1 MPNNRHRVSKLIR
14 WSLLLAAVLVAVY
27 LLSAGADTKSTR
39 ASIAPVPMWRSA
51 IEPVPVSASA
61 PSFSLAAQ
69 HGVQELIAG
78 QDRAVGWNPSTGL
91 WGGHTRPN
99 WWQSGLALQTLVRYL
114 ERTHNTSPV
123 FQQVIMRIYDRNH
136 NKPSSTAK
144 HDFANEFMDDTAWWG
159 MAWLAAARYEL
170 YGRHDLQDAGRF
182 LAVAEWDV
190 RYIEAAPKVCGG
202 IVWALRR
209 DPDTVTSAE
218 FIALAAETSS
228 FRQAPGPFHDPQ
240 KALQWLDDA
249 YNALWWLRYSG
260 LIDIKRGFVLDRLN
274 GGCHSYIGGPLTY
287 SEGEMADAL
296 TQLGIAFRRPGYF
309 AKAANFLD
317 FTLSRRSGLM
327 RQGILQ
333 ERCESRPGACHG
345 MPNRLDIPAFKGI
358 FINAVSDWSL
368 ATGSKKYLGFLRDQA
383 AAVVDNAVRDGDQ
396 PGDCSTPAACRF
408 SFNWNDDVSPQAK
421 SAVPMTVAS
430 QESAIDALT
439 AVLPDG
445 TTPFSRRRQG

>member
-1 MPNNRHRVSKLIR
+1 MPRNQNRISKLIR

-27 LLSAGADTKSTR
+27 FLSAGADTRSTR
-39 ASIAPVPMWRSA
+39 ASVKPVPPLVSA
-51 IEPVPVSASA
+51 IEPVPISPSA

-69 HGVQELIAG
+69 RGVQELIAG
-78 QDRAVGWNPSTGL
+78 QDRAVGWNGLTGL
-91 WGGHTRPN
+91 WGRHTRPN
-99 WWQSGLALQTLVRYL
+99 WWQSALALLGIVRYL
-114 ERTHNTSPV
+114 ERTHNTSPI
-123 FQQVIMRIYDRNH
+123 FQQVILRIYERNV
-136 NKPSSTAK
+136 NKPLSTAK

-170 YGRHDLQDAGRF
+170 YDLHDLQDAARF
-182 LAVAEWDV
+182 LSVAEWDV
-190 RYIEAAPKVCGG
+190 RYIWAAPKQCGG

-209 DPDTVTSAE
+209 SPDTVTSAE
-218 FIALAAETSS
+218 FIALAAQVAS
-228 FRQAPGPFHDPQ
+228 FREAPSPFQDSQ
-240 KALQWLDDA
+240 KASQWLDDA
-249 YNALWWLRYSG
+249 YDALWWLRYSG
-260 LIDIKRGFVLDRLN
+260 LVDIKRGFVLDRLD

-296 TQLGIAFRRPGYF
+296 TQLGIAWHKPAYF
-309 AKAANFLD
+309 AKAATFLE

-327 RQGILQ
+327 THGILQ
-333 ERCESRPGACHG
+333 ERCESRPGNCHG

-408 SFNWNDDVSPQAK
+408 AFNWHDPSPQAE

-430 QESAIDALT
+430 QESGIDALT
-439 AVLPDG
+439 AVLPEAK
-445 TTPFSRRRQG
+445 R